1 MTNQT
6 SKRSH
11 VYKKMMMFVER
22 TTPDGVE
29 HSDLKSFL
37 DEKVIKYNQPFF
49 IETDPIQIPKNFSEK
64 EDIEIAAFLT
74 ATIAWGNRLSIIKNA
89 AILMALMENQP
100 YDFVLNSSSSD
111 LKKLGYFVHRTFNGS
126 DCVFFIQSLKN
137 IYQKHNGLQ
146 PVFEN
151 GYRKGNEVRSALIG
165 FYNVFFEIGGERSRK
180 HISNVEKGASAKR
193 LNMFLRWMVRND
205 KSNVDFAL
213 WKGIPQSA
221 LLLPLDV
228 HTGNVSRKL
237 GLLNRKS
244 NDWKA
249 VEEVTQSLR
258 KFDSEDP
265 VKYDFALFGLGVF
278 EKF

>member
-1 MTNQT
+1 MTNDQPYLT
-6 SKRSH
+6 
-11 VYKKMMMFVER
+11 
-22 TTPDGVE
+22 
-29 HSDLKSFL
+29 DLKNFL
-37 DEKVIKYNQPFF
+37 DEKVLKYNQPFF
-49 IETDPIQIPKNFSEK
+49 IETDPIQVPKNFSEK
-64 EDIEIAAFLT
+64 EDIEIASFLT

-89 AILMALMENQP
+89 AKLMALMENQP
-100 YDFVLNSSSSD
+100 YDFVLNASVSD
-111 LKKLGYFVHRTFNGS
+111 LEKFRYFVHRTFNGS
-126 DCVFFIQSLKN
+126 DCVYFIQSLKN
-137 IYQKHNGLQ
+137 IYQKHYGLES
-146 PVFEN
+146 VFEN
-151 GYRKGNEVRSALIG
+151 GFRKENDVRSALIR

-205 KSNVDFAL
+205 KSNVDFGL

-237 GLLNRKS
+237 GLLRRKS

-249 VEEVTQSLR
+249 VEEVTHSLR
-258 KFDSEDP
+258 EFDSEDP
-265 VKYDFALFGLGVF
+265 IKYDFALFGLGVF